1 MLDISHECLL
11 RKWDRIQSWSEEE
24 REFLTAEAGRV
35 QDLLAEREYAIGEY
49 YENRGE
55 NRAAKFQYA
64 KLTESYT
71 PSRLAEDAEELK
83 DLPEVLLEEESL
95 LDLDAFEEGAVL
107 SDAEL
112 NTHRAKENLDIDQ
125 ITINDQDQD
134 ADVTENVAVGNTT
147 GNNTISSDSFTNAS
161 GFTSTVQ
168 NTGNNVLI
176 QHSTIINVS
185 MDTST
190 E

>member
-1 MLDISHECLL
+1 MQSMRNLVLIPVLL
-11 RKWDRIQSWSEEE
+11 LMFS
-24 REFLTAEAGRV
+24 TAM
-35 QDLLAEREYAIGEY
+35 
-49 YENRGE
+49 
-55 NRAAKFQYA
+55 
-64 KLTESYT
+64 
-71 PSRLAEDAEELK
+71 AEDAEELNES
-83 DLPEVLLEEESL
+83 PTASLEEESI
-95 LDLDAFEEGAVL
+95 LDLNAFEEGAVL

-112 NTHRAKENLDIDQ
+112 NTHRAKENLEIDQ
-125 ITINDQDQD
+125 VTINDQEQD
-134 ADVTENVAVGNTT
+134 GDVTDNVAVGNTT

-185 MDTST
+185 MDTPS

>member
-1 MLDISHECLL
+1 MQSMRNLVLIPVLL
-11 RKWDRIQSWSEEE
+11 LMFS
-24 REFLTAEAGRV
+24 TAM
-35 QDLLAEREYAIGEY
+35 AEG
-49 YENRGE
+49 
-55 NRAAKFQYA
+55 
-64 KLTESYT
+64 
-71 PSRLAEDAEELK
+71 AEELNES
-83 DLPEVLLEEESL
+83 PTASLEEESI
-95 LDLDAFEEGAVL
+95 LDLNAFEEGAVL

-112 NTHRAKENLDIDQ
+112 NTHRAKENLEIDQ
-125 ITINDQDQD
+125 VTINDQEQD
-134 ADVTENVAVGNTT
+134 GDVTDNVAVGNTT

-185 MDTST
+185 MDTPS

>member
-1 MLDISHECLL
+1 MQSMRNLVLIPVLL
-11 RKWDRIQSWSEEE
+11 LMFS
-24 REFLTAEAGRV
+24 TAM
-35 QDLLAEREYAIGEY
+35 AEG
-49 YENRGE
+49 
-55 NRAAKFQYA
+55 
-64 KLTESYT
+64 
-71 PSRLAEDAEELK
+71 AEELNES
-83 DLPEVLLEEESL
+83 PTASLEEESI
-95 LDLDAFEEGAVL
+95 LDLNAFEEGAVL

-112 NTHRAKENLDIDQ
+112 NTHRAKENLEIDQ

-134 ADVTENVAVGNTT
+134 GDVTDNVAVGNTT

-185 MDTST
+185 MDTPS

>member
-1 MLDISHECLL
+1 MQRIRNLVLIPVLL
-11 RKWDRIQSWSEEE
+11 LMFSI
-24 REFLTAEAGRV
+24 AM
-35 QDLLAEREYAIGEY
+35 
-49 YENRGE
+49 
-55 NRAAKFQYA
+55 
-64 KLTESYT
+64 
-71 PSRLAEDAEELK
+71 AEDAE
-83 DLPEVLLEEESL
+83 DLDESPAAPLEEESI
-95 LDLDAFEEGAVL
+95 LDLNAFEEGAVL

-112 NTHRAKENLDIDQ
+112 NTHRAKENFDIDQ
-125 ITINDQDQD
+125 ITINDQEQD
-134 ADVTENVAVGNTT
+134 GDVTDNVAVGNTT

-185 MDTST
+185 MDTPS

>member
-1 MLDISHECLL
+1 MQRIRNLVLIPVLL
-11 RKWDRIQSWSEEE
+11 LMFSI
-24 REFLTAEAGRV
+24 AM
-35 QDLLAEREYAIGEY
+35 
-49 YENRGE
+49 
-55 NRAAKFQYA
+55 
-64 KLTESYT
+64 
-71 PSRLAEDAEELK
+71 AEDAE
-83 DLPEVLLEEESL
+83 DLDESPAAPLEEESI
-95 LDLDAFEEGAVL
+95 LDLNAFEEGAVL

-112 NTHRAKENLDIDQ
+112 NTHRAKENFDIDQ
-125 ITINDQDQD
+125 ITINDQEQD
-134 ADVTENVAVGNTT
+134 GDVTDNVAVGNTT

-185 MDTST
+185 MDTPT